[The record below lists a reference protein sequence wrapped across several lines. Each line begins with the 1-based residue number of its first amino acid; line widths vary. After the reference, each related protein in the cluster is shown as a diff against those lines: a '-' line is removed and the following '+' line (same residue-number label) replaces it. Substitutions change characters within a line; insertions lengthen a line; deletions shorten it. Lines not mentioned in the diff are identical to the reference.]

1 MSPIWPSISAS
12 SGLTDSKSISPP
24 LHRPEPEPHRDHNN
38 QKQQK
43 KSKQK
48 KESFTTATTTTT
60 TREYQTKPHGGRIDG
75 DRPMLWDRRDR
86 GVAVVVRRWSPTQ
99 RSCFSFFFPFL
110 FAFALLLLLVSS
122 SLMLELFLDHFL
134 LLMHRILSLSL
145 SRPYDLHP
153 TVEVRWS
160 ASIKSPWKIFWISVL
175 PFLFSRDIPGGM
187 LVKQVNNRAGEYLHN
202 SEK

>member
-145 SRPYDLHP
+145 SLGRTICIRRL
-153 TVEVRWS
+153 R
-160 ASIKSPWKIFWISVL
+160 
-175 PFLFSRDIPGGM
+175 
-187 LVKQVNNRAGEYLHN
+187 
-202 SEK
+202 